1 MDFKEWSET
10 AVSELTCDIG
20 RDGIRDVYT
29 TPKGIKVYHEVIMP
43 RSIFKPQYEHTM
55 IDIIYPVDK
64 EGWLK
69 EQGVARLDT
78 DRYTEEGFGYPI
90 FSGEGSLERAYNF
103 IEGLRDAPAVQKEN
117 AHQTIWEKVSTCP
130 NAVKE

>member
-1 MDFKEWSET
+1 MNFKEWAKI
-10 AVSELTCDIG
+10 AVSEHSCDIG
-20 RDGIRDVYT
+20 RDGIRDVYV
-29 TPKGIKVYHEVIMP
+29 TPKGIRVYHEVIMP

-90 FSGEGSLERAYNF
+90 FSGDGSLERAYNF
-103 IEGLRDAPAVQKEN
+103 IDGLKDAVKVHKEN
-117 AHQTIWEKVSTCP
+117 AHQTIFAK
-130 NAVKE
+130 KEIT